1 MAVELSEVETF
12 DSVMDLGCATGR
24 FYRFFREIFPGAHY
38 RGIDISQVA
47 IDYAKKLYLKSDF
60 SLFDGDPSTIEGPKP
75 DLLFCRDVLHHQ
87 PNPEE
92 FLAKLYATAGKYL
105 ILRIRT
111 REVGATVFD
120 REQSCQYSYDNWVP
134 FIVFN
139 TTELTDLLSSYN
151 PSPARIDIVRHPVV
165 LGGQLGRYLPKEM
178 YFPETGTSETSILIE
193 KGNNDQT
200 VVPKITSQTRPEL
213 RGQEMSFLFRLG
225 KRLAGR

>member
-1 MAVELSEVETF
+1 MALELASLKRVH
-12 DSVMDLGCATGR
+12 SIMDVGCATGR
-24 FYRFFREIFPGAHY
+24 FYRFFRKTFPEAAYHGF
-38 RGIDISQVA
+38 DISRVA
-47 IDYAKKLYLKSDF
+47 IEHATNLYPHSDF
-60 SLFDGDPSTIEGPKP
+60 SVFDGDPTTVGGPNP
-75 DLLFCRDVLHHQ
+75 DLIFCRDVLFHQ
-87 PNPEE
+87 PTPKE
-92 FLAKLYATAGKYL
+92 FLAKLYETSGKYL
-105 ILRIRT
+105 IMRIRT

-120 REQSCQYSYDNWVP
+120 WEQSCQLSYNNWVP
-134 FIVFN
+134 YIVFN
-139 TTELTDLLSSYN
+139 TKELTDLLSSYN
-151 PSPARIDIVRHPVV
+151 PKPARIDIVRHPVV